1 MSISRLPLLFFYAIL
16 LVPLVSH
23 SLVLQRDPYVLHNC
37 STSGNVSSNGTF
49 RANLNT
55 LISTFSSNTQIDYG
69 FYNFSAGEGTDK
81 VYATGLCRAD
91 LTPTDC
97 RICLN
102 NSGHELLQ
110 LCPNEKEGIM
120 WYMNCTVRYS
130 NNSIFGVMET
140 KPIKYL
146 ATGPSDDLVSKL
158 TEFNEVLSTLFYD
171 LRVGAS
177 AGGIFRKVAVGN
189 ATYLNH
195 TIYGLMQCSPDLS
208 EMDCSNCLV
217 EAQSYNKICC
227 NGSLGVRALA
237 PTCNLRIESNQFYG
251 STLVESLPSLSPPPV
266 PAKSLYPPPVSAKG
280 TFPKRTYSEFV
291 KKKKEFGICVKLP
304 HQKLTLLGYRL
315 YSNFNFL
322 TTYF

>member
-1 MSISRLPLLFFYAIL
+1 MVRTSRLPLFFYAIL
-16 LVPLVSH
+16 LAPLVSH
-23 SLVLQRDPYVLHNC
+23 SFVLQRDPYVLHDC
-37 STSGNVSSNGTF
+37 STSGNLSSNSTF

-55 LISTFSSNTQIDYG
+55 LISNLSSNTQINYG
-69 FYNFSAGEGTDK
+69 FYSFSAREGTNK

-140 KPIKYL
+140 TPIK
-146 ATGPSDDLVSKL
+146 ALVSGSVPNV
-158 TEFNEVLSTLFYD
+158 TEFDEVLDTLFYK
-171 LRVGAS
+171 LRLGAS

-189 ATYLNH
+189 ATYQHNTD

-208 EMDCSNCLV
+208 EMACSNCLV
-217 EAQSYNKICC
+217 TALDYFQSYCR
-227 NGSLGVRALA
+227 GRDGARVLA
-237 PTCNLRIESNQFYG
+237 PSCNLRVQPDRFFDSI
-251 STLVESLPSLSPPPV
+251 LVESPPLLSPPPV
-266 PAKSLYPPPVSAKG
+266 PAKSLSPSPVPAKG
-280 TFPKRTYSEFV
+280 KFPKGTSSS
-291 KKKKEFGICVKLP
+291 L
-304 HQKLTLLGYRL
+304 
-315 YSNFNFL
+315 
-322 TTYF
+322 

>member
-1 MSISRLPLLFFYAIL
+1 MGTQSTRSLSLSYNKIFPFVAKYRKFRVTIIMSTSRLPLLFFYAIL
-16 LVPLVSH
+16 LDPHFSH
-23 SLVLQRDPYVLHNC
+23 SLIILQRDDYVVHGC

-140 KPIKYL
+140 TPTKYL
-146 ATGPSDDLVSKL
+146 
-158 TEFNEVLSTLFYD
+158 
-171 LRVGAS
+171 
-177 AGGIFRKVAVGN
+177 
-189 ATYLNH
+189 
-195 TIYGLMQCSPDLS
+195 
-208 EMDCSNCLV
+208 
-217 EAQSYNKICC
+217 C
-227 NGSLGVRALA
+227 NW
-237 PTCNLRIESNQFYG
+237 
-251 STLVESLPSLSPPPV
+251 
-266 PAKSLYPPPVSAKG
+266 AK
-280 TFPKRTYSEFV
+280 
-291 KKKKEFGICVKLP
+291 
-304 HQKLTLLGYRL
+304 
-315 YSNFNFL
+315 
-322 TTYF
+322 